1 MYLFNERQKALK
13 DKAGSFVRDEVM
25 PVAQELDKS
34 GVFPTQLIKRCG
46 ELGFTSR
53 ELMEDGRYRVSDMCV
68 IFEELARGSASL
80 ALALTPHCLACDIMN
95 SAASPELKASVVQPA
110 FDLNKLVA
118 YAISEESGGSDVLS
132 INTTAIRLGDEWV
145 INGSK
150 SWITAAG
157 KADGYLIAART
168 SPNSRRSRD
177 ISLFYIDA
185 SAEGLSA
192 DPGSSMIGLN
202 SCPTGRVVFNNCRIP
217 LENMIGEE
225 NKGYALLKPTLQLGR
240 LAVSATAVGIAGRAL
255 ELANNY
261 ATTTGKYG
269 RNLSSYQG
277 IAFMLAEMYSKLSAA
292 KCMLYCAA
300 EQYDAKDRR
309 AAMDI
314 AAAKLMSTEFAC
326 EICKS
331 ARQIHGANG
340 LSSDFEVDRC
350 FRDAQMLTIAEGTSE
365 ICKIIVSNAVIGAA
379 DK

>member
-1 MYLFNERQKALK
+1 MYMFNERQKALSEK
-13 DKAGSFVRDEVM
+13 TALFVREEVI
-25 PVAQELDKS
+25 PEAHELDRN
-34 GVFPTQLIKRCG
+34 GIFPAQLIKRCG
-46 ELGFTSR
+46 ELGLVSP
-53 ELMEDGRYRVSDMCV
+53 ELMTDGHYRASEMCV

-80 ALALTPHCLACDIMN
+80 ALALTPHVLACDIMN
-95 SAASPELKASVVQPA
+95 TAASRRLGENVVKPAFELK
-110 FDLNKLVA
+110 KLIA
-118 YAISEESGGSDVLS
+118 YALSEESGGSDVLG

-168 SPNSRRSRD
+168 SINNRSRD
-177 ISLFYIDA
+177 ISLFYVDA
-185 SAEGLSA
+185 SSEGLSA
-192 DPGSSMIGLN
+192 DGGAGMIGLN
-202 SCPTGRVVFNNCRIP
+202 SCPTGRLKFNNCRIP
-217 LENMIGEE
+217 IENIIGEE
-225 NKGYALLKPTLQLGR
+225 NKGYQLLKPTLQLGR
-240 LAVSATAVGIAGRAL
+240 MAVSAIAVGIAGRAL
-255 ELANNY
+255 ELADNY

-277 IAFMLAEMYSKLSAA
+277 IAFMLAEMYAKLSAA

-300 EQYDAKDRR
+300 EQYDAGDRH
-309 AAMDI
+309 AATDI

-340 LSSDFEVDRC
+340 LSENYEVDRC

-365 ICKIIVSNAVIGAA
+365 ICKIIISNGVIGAA
-379 DK
+379 GK